1 MADKVGEIYIDMD
14 LKTDKIHSEL
24 NQVEN
29 KATSTTGSINNGFK
43 STALG
48 VAVGTLAVQGATMA
62 FSALTNQ
69 VTDAFAQYSEGVRTQ
84 AQLQA
89 VLKST
94 GNVAGVTA
102 EEVNNLA
109 NEVMMMSGI
118 DDEAVVTAQNMMLT
132 FTSIGK
138 DIFPEATKT
147 AIDMATAMNG
157 GLTPSA
163 EELQAK
169 VILVGKALQD
179 PDAGLGAL
187 KRVGVN
193 VDELSKKFTD
203 SMSIQEKQKLILQ
216 ELGTEFG
223 GSAKAMGETLPGKI
237 NILKERFNNLKQEL
251 AGKFIKVM
259 EQLMANLAKWWETAK
274 VYVIPALQ
282 LIGENVKMLV
292 EEFVVFWNKNK
303 DWLMPMLQALAIII
317 GVVLLTAVMAI
328 IYGFRLAIIVVET
341 IYDTVRLFME
351 AIITAGFAIVHFG
364 QTVWGVMQSIWQ
376 TVVAVFNA
384 VNLAIIGAIL
394 GAWNFIVTIFVNIVN
409 KFWEIK
415 HTVDNAMSSVYWAIR
430 GPFETA
436 FHWLT
441 DKINA
446 VKKQLDK
453 LDPTKRFSPSLVDR
467 VTLGTG
473 KIKQQYG
480 ALFDSIGIGA
490 SDSRKNL
497 GQLTPPNNTANNTS
511 SSAINFYAPI
521 TLGDSNAV
529 DTFFDKLN
537 RNNELARKGM
547 ATG

>member
-1 MADKVGEIYIDMD
+1 MADKVGEVYVDMD
-14 LKTDKIHSEL
+14 IKTDKVHSGL

-29 KATSTTGSINNGFK
+29 KANSATNSINSGFK
-43 STALG
+43 NTAMG
-48 VAVGTLAVQGATMA
+48 VAVGTLAVQGAEMA
-62 FSALTNQ
+62 FSALKNQ
-69 VTDAFAQYSEGVRTQ
+69 VVDAFAQYADGVRTQ

-94 GNVAGVTA
+94 GGVARVTA
-102 EEVNNLA
+102 DDVNNLA
-109 NEVMMMSGI
+109 TEIMKMSGI
-118 DDEAVVTAQNMMLT
+118 DDEAVVSAQNIMLT
-132 FTSIGK
+132 FTGIGK
-138 DIFPEATKT
+138 DVFPEATKS
-147 AIDMATAMNG
+147 AVDMAVALNG

-237 NILKERFNNLKQEL
+237 NILKENFNNLKQEL
-251 AGKFIKVM
+251 AGKFIKVV

-351 AIITAGFAIVHFG
+351 AIITAGFAVVHFG
-364 QTVWGVMQSIWQ
+364 QTVWEAMQKVWNK
-376 TVVAVFNA
+376 VVEVFNG
-384 VNLAIIGAIL
+384 VYNAIVDAIK
-394 GAWNFIVTIFVNIVN
+394 GAWNYVAGVIDTIKN
-409 KFWEIK
+409 KFNEIK
-415 HTVDNAMSSVYWAIR
+415 NAVGEAMSSVYWAIR

-441 DKINA
+441 DKINT
-446 VKKQLDK
+446 VKKALDK

-480 ALFDSIGIGA
+480 ALFESIGIGA
-490 SDSRKNL
+490 NDSRKNL
-497 GQLTPPNNTANNTS
+497 NQLAPQNNTANNTN
-511 SSAINFYAPI
+511 SAVNFYAPI
-521 TLGDSNAV
+521 TLGDSGAV
-529 DTFFDKLN
+529 NTFFDKLN
-537 RNNELARKGM
+537 RNNELARKGL
-547 ATG
+547 TVN